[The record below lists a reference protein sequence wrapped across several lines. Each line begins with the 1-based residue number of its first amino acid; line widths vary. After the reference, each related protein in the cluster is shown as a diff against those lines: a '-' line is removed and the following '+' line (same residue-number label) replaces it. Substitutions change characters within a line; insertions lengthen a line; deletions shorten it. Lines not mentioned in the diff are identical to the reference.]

1 MNSISVFL
9 ISVLLLLPALAKSV
23 DETMKRVTIGVSG
36 MMKSKT
42 GIT

>member
-1 MNSISVFL
+1 MNRMSVLLIFL
-9 ISVLLLLPALAKSV
+9 LLLLPHYLKA
-23 DETMKRVTIGVSG
+23 EEGTMKRVTIGVAG

>member
-1 MNSISVFL
+1 MNRLSVFF
-9 ISVLLLLPALAKSV
+9 IFLLFLVPPHLKAAG
-23 DETMKRVTIGVSG
+23 ETMKQVTIGVSG

>member
-1 MNSISVFL
+1 MRNIK
-9 ISVLLLLPALAKSV
+9 IVLLSFLLFCIPQSWSM
-23 DETMKRVTIGVSG
+23 DEMMKRVTIGVAG